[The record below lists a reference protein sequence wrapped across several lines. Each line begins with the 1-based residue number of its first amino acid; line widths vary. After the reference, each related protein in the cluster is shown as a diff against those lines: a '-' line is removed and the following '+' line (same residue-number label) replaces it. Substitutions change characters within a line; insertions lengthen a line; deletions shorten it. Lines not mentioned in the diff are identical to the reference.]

1 MSDPLTTA
9 ARHLRAAALRPDEPP
24 DGELLAA
31 FATARDEAAFAALLA
46 RHGPMVL
53 GVCRRLLGNAADADD
68 AFQAAF
74 LALALRAG
82 GLGGLR
88 SVSGWL
94 YGVAVRVAMKARTR
108 DARRRARERKA
119 ALMRPT
125 DATDP
130 GDWEDLRPVLDEELD
145 RLGARYRDPVVLCC
159 LEGRSREEAARLL
172 GWPEGTV
179 SGRLAR
185 AKELLRER
193 LSRRGVA
200 CSVAGLTTL
209 LTARG
214 ATAVPGELSRATL
227 AAVVGTAPAA

>member
-1 MSDPLTTA
+1 EDISVLRRAAAGTYPGHRPGGAMSDPLTTA

-31 FATARDEAAFAALLA
+31 FAAARDEAAFAALLA

-94 YGVAVRVAMKARTR
+94 YGVAVRVAKKARTR
-108 DARRRARERKA
+108 EARRRARERKA
-119 ALMRPT
+119 ALVRPP
-125 DATDP
+125 DGTDP
-130 GDWEDLRPVLDEELD
+130 EE
-145 RLGARYRDPVVLCC
+145 
-159 LEGRSREEAARLL
+159 
-172 GWPEGTV
+172 W
-179 SGRLAR
+179 
-185 AKELLRER
+185 
-193 LSRRGVA
+193 
-200 CSVAGLTTL
+200 
-209 LTARG
+209 
-214 ATAVPGELSRATL
+214 
-227 AAVVGTAPAA
+227 